1 MSEIANTSAAGSS
14 SAPAASTVTPAA
26 AAPSAAELRTAASTL
41 SVSEMDG
48 MLDDKPSAAPAV
60 ETAAAPVAPAAT
72 PAAAPAAPVE
82 ESDGNDPLESI
93 KGIKIKPND
102 YREQEVFR
110 LMKPK
115 NGERAL
121 TLQEAVAKVYPQ
133 AAVTTEA
140 AKPTTTEASPEPA
153 KADSDSRTEAINSD
167 IKKLE
172 AAIDAA
178 AEDMNAKEVAKL
190 SRELSR
196 KERELERITEQK
208 DSAEKAKQA
217 EAEASVNNTFR
228 QKQLSARDELVAK
241 FPVLGD
247 KTSTERQEFDQWL
260 GLKQGDPDYE
270 SVFASPRWPLILG
283 REFAEA
289 KGLSGTAR
297 PAQSPAANP
306 NAAQVAQR
314 ATAASVIT
322 PGGNSG
328 QQFQPTVESLRKD
341 ITTMTTKD
349 LDSLLS

>member
-241 FPVLGD
+241 FPV
-247 KTSTERQEFDQWL
+247 T
-260 GLKQGDPDYE
+260 
-270 SVFASPRWPLILG
+270 
-283 REFAEA
+283 
-289 KGLSGTAR
+289 R
-297 PAQSPAANP
+297 PAR
-306 NAAQVAQR
+306 NAKSLTSGWGSSR
-314 ATAASVIT
+314 AIPIMNRFSHPLVG
-322 PGGNSG
+322 P
-328 QQFQPTVESLRKD
+328 
-341 ITTMTTKD
+341 
-349 LDSLLS
+349 